1 MIIRPIH
8 DISGNMLLS
17 YDSSIYQHLLGTGIS
32 LCLCMLETDILRIEV
47 KHCKN
52 QKYYTFSIF
61 TSLCPR

>member
-32 LCLCMLETDILRIEV
+32 LCLCMLETDILRIKVER
-47 KHCKN
+47 CKN
-52 QKYYTFSIF
+52 
-61 TSLCPR
+61 